1 MAVSKDFY
9 IDNQPGAPFR
19 SELNTILA
27 ALVTAN
33 AGSSEP
39 PNLSAGMMWL
49 DTSASPWKLKRRNE
63 QNTGWVIQ
71 YDTSNKPTKADVG
84 LGNVPNYSATDS
96 LTDGSTSKFA
106 LASASKNLD
115 SKKLDKTAVAA
126 DSAKLGGVS
135 ADSYALQTGTY
146 SALRAQATTKEDV
159 DLGNVANYSASA
171 SVTLNSN
178 TSYALSSAVFSL
190 NQTKLDKTA
199 VAADSAKL
207 GGKTPS
213 AYAQSVHSH
222 TADDLPTATTS
233 VPGIIQLLDSV
244 TSASTTL
251 AAVPKSVKSAYDK
264 GVSAYN
270 LANTA
275 KEVADKALP
284 KLGGNLDG
292 TLNYTLDTGI
302 ILKLDSK
309 TVLERH
315 STAGAISFGADEG
328 VVIGSGEARA
338 TTVSSVSMGSEILHL
353 SSDSTVIV
361 RTNLQG
367 GWSSR
372 QESYFEADGGFKPA
386 NAAKTRQN
394 LDVPS
399 IYEARIVGEICRFS
413 FDKAPPGFFAL
424 DGSTIV
430 NGKNDFSALANCGS
444 RFITISGNNLILA
457 DCLDFGR
464 GKGSSGRIVGSFE
477 EDAIRNLTG
486 TIGFHTNSGIVYNG
500 EALTGV
506 FSLGPIASTRPSS
519 ANVTGYQV
527 NFDAA
532 RIVPTAPENRPKSLT
547 ELVCIYHGV
556 F

>member
-33 AGSSEP
+33 AGSDEP
-39 PNLSAGMMWL
+39 PNPSAGMMWL

-63 QNTGWVIQ
+63 QNSGWVIH

-84 LGNVPNYSATDS
+84 LNNVPNYSATAS

-106 LASASKNLD
+106 LAKASKDLED
-115 SKKLDKTAVAA
+115 KKLDKTAVAA
-126 DSAKLGGVS
+126 DSAKLGGV
-135 ADSYALQTGTY
+135 AAASYALQTGTY

-178 TSYALSSAVFSL
+178 TSYVLSSAVFSL
-190 NQTKLDKTA
+190 NQSKLDKTA

-207 GGKTPS
+207 GGKAPS
-213 AYAQSVHSH
+213 AYALSVHSH
-222 TADDLPTATTS
+222 TAADLPTATTS
-233 VPGIIQLLDSV
+233 AKGITQLLDSV

-270 LANTA
+270 LANSA

-292 TLNYTLDTGI
+292 TLNYTPDTGI

-315 STAGAISFGADEG
+315 SSAGAISFGADEG

-338 TTVSSVSMGSEILHL
+338 TTVSSVSMESEILHL

-361 RTNLQG
+361 RTNLNG

-394 LDVPS
+394 LNVPS
-399 IYEARIVGEICRFS
+399 ISEARIVGEICRFS
-413 FDKAPPGFFAL
+413 FDTPPAGFFAL
-424 DGSTIV
+424 DGSRIP
-430 NGKNDFSALANCGS
+430 NGKNDFPALANCGS
-444 RFITISGNNLILA
+444 RFITVSGNDLILA
-457 DCLDFGR
+457 DCPDFAR
-464 GKGSSGRIVGSFE
+464 GKGSSGRSVGSFE
-477 EDAIRNLTG
+477 GDAIRNITG
-486 TIGFHTNSGIVYNG
+486 TIGQFLSDTNKYAGAFYESFTQTNRING
-500 EALTGV
+500 NGNW
-506 FSLGPIASTRPSS
+506 S
-519 ANVTGYQV
+519 ARTSI
-527 NFDAA
+527 FDAS
-532 RIVPTAPENRPKSLT
+532 RVVPTAPENRPKSLT

-556 F
+556 I

>member
-33 AGSSEP
+33 AGSLEP

-71 YDTSNKPTKADVG
+71 YDTSNKPTKVDVG

-126 DSAKLGGVS
+126 DSAKLGGV
-135 ADSYALQTGTY
+135 AAASYALQTGTY
-146 SALRAQATTKEDV
+146 IALRAQATTKGDV

-178 TSYALSSAVFSL
+178 TSYALSSSVFSL

-213 AYAQSVHSH
+213 AYALSVHNH

-233 VPGIIQLLDSV
+233 APGIIQLLDSV

-284 KLGGNLDG
+284 KVGGDLGGSI
-292 TLNYTLDTGI
+292 NYTLDTGDI
-302 ILKLDSK
+302 IKLDGK
-309 TVLERH
+309 VVLRRI
-315 STAGAISFGADEG
+315 SAAGGVSFGADDA
-328 VVIGSGEARA
+328 VIIGSGESRN
-338 TTVSSVSMGSEILHL
+338 TLQTNVSAFAEETHIGSDGAIKLY
-353 SSDSTVIV
+353 
-361 RTNLQG
+361 TNLQS
-367 GWSSR
+367 GWASR
-372 QESYFEADGGFKPA
+372 KMFQFESDGGFLPG
-386 NAAKTRQN
+386 NIEKTRQN

-399 IYEARIVGEICRFS
+399 TFDLTDLNEIIQKHDNRIDKLEITDSVVLSQPGFSFLCKFKHQSGMMEYFGYTTKIPSEAEVTFSLPELFSNTSSWSVTCTPASVKRTVGSERNNTAYVRTRSTFTIATGMYEAMPFYIH
-413 FDKAPPGFFAL
+413 
-424 DGSTIV
+424 
-430 NGKNDFSALANCGS
+430 
-444 RFITISGNNLILA
+444 
-457 DCLDFGR
+457 
-464 GKGSSGRIVGSFE
+464 
-477 EDAIRNLTG
+477 AI
-486 TIGFHTNSGIVYNG
+486 
-500 EALTGV
+500 GV
-506 FSLGPIASTRPSS
+506 W
-519 ANVTGYQV
+519 
-527 NFDAA
+527 
-532 RIVPTAPENRPKSLT
+532 K
-547 ELVCIYHGV
+547 
-556 F
+556 